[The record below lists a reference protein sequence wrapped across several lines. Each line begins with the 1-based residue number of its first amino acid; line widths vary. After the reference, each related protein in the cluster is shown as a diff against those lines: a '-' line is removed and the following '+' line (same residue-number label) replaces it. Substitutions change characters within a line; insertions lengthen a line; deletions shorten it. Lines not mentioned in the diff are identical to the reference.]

1 LGGAVIKRCKIE
13 LNYEDHLLLINTTL
27 DVFLSSAS
35 SIVHINTKMTNL
47 QIITTPR
54 PLTSTDKYQLRYM
67 FKEQLQITNNS
78 TDDDKQDADDII
90 DFAFDMVDDG
100 KTVGN
105 IIEEVSSC
113 MIDMCT
119 RYVQI

>member
-1 LGGAVIKRCKIE
+1 
-13 LNYEDHLLLINTTL
+13 
-27 DVFLSSAS
+27 
-35 SIVHINTKMTNL
+35 MTNL
-47 QIITTPR
+47 QITTPR
-54 PLTSTDKYQLRYM
+54 PLTSTDTYQLRYM

-90 DFAFDMVDDG
+90 DFAFDMVEDG

-119 RYVQI
+119 RYVHNMI

>member
-1 LGGAVIKRCKIE
+1 
-13 LNYEDHLLLINTTL
+13 
-27 DVFLSSAS
+27 
-35 SIVHINTKMTNL
+35 MTNL

-54 PLTSTDKYQLRYM
+54 PLTLTDTYQLRYM

-78 TDDDKQDADDII
+78 SDDDKQDADDII

-105 IIEEVSSC
+105 IVEEVSSC
-113 MIDMCT
+113 MICAQDMCII
-119 RYVQI
+119 YDMKIAIVCNSV